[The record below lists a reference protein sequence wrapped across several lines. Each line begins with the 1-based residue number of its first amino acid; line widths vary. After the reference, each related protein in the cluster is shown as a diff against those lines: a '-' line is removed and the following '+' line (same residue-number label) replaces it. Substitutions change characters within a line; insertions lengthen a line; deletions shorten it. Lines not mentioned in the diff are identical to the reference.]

1 MDINR
6 RDFNYG
12 LIISVGSLALRRFPA
27 QKTLRVNGQRIMDH
41 ILALSEFGKNP
52 QGGASRVAYSD
63 ADKQGREYVLGL
75 LRDAKL
81 DVVIDSA
88 GNLIGRRAG
97 IAGNLKPLLI
107 GSHID
112 TVPEGGNYDGV
123 VGSMGAI
130 EVAQTLAEN
139 NVKTLHPLE
148 VVIFQNEEGGL
159 IGSRAMDGELTE
171 RELDLVSRSGKTIR
185 EGIKFIGGDV
195 AKLAEVR
202 RLKGDI
208 AAYLELHIEQGGI
221 LDTEKINIGVVEG
234 IVGINWWDV
243 TIEGFANHAGTT
255 AMNNRQDALLA
266 AAKFI
271 EAVNRVVTSVPGRQ
285 VGTVGRINAL
295 PGAPNVIPGKV
306 VLSLELRDLDA
317 AKINMLFEK
326 IQAEAQKIASESKT
340 KFDFKEINVNIP
352 APTDPRIRSMISD
365 AARHLGLTT
374 KQMPSGAGHD
384 AQDMARLGPVGM
396 IFIPSIGGI
405 SHSPKEFSR
414 PQDIENGANV
424 LLAALLKVDGAR

>member
-1 MDINR
+1 MNINR
-6 RDFNYG
+6 REFNYG
-12 LIISVGSLALRRFPA
+12 LIISIGSLAVRHFPA
-27 QKTLRVNGQRIMDH
+27 QTTLRVNGKRIMDH
-41 ILALSEFGKNP
+41 IIALAVFGKNP

-81 DVVIDSA
+81 DVTIDAA

-97 IAGNLKPLLI
+97 IAGNLKPMLI

-139 NVKTLHPLE
+139 NVTTLHPLE

-171 RELDLVSRSGKTIR
+171 KELELVSRSGKTIR

-195 AKLAEVR
+195 TKLAEVR
-202 RLKGDI
+202 RQKADI
-208 AAYLELHIEQGGI
+208 AAYFELHIEQGGI
-221 LDTEKINIGVVEG
+221 LDAEKINIGVVEG

-326 IQAEAQKIASESKT
+326 IQAEAQKIAVDSKT

-352 APTDPRIRSMISD
+352 APTDPQIRSLISV
-365 AARHLGLTT
+365 AARELGLTT

-396 IFIPSIGGI
+396 IFVPSVGGI
-405 SHSPKEFSR
+405 SHSPREFSR
-414 PQDIENGANV
+414 PDDIANGANV
-424 LLAALLKVDGAR
+424 LLHALLKLDQA